1 MKKVILLLVCSL
13 IFTGCLKRDNMEDI
27 DIYTTAYPIEYITSV
42 LYGEHS
48 NVYSIY
54 PDGVNIFDYSLTD
67 KQIADYSSS
76 SLFIFNG
83 LSEEKD
89 YVADMFSYNGN
100 LKIINVGESMEI
112 NYSVEE
118 LWLEPS
124 NFLMIAQNIRNG
136 FDEYIENTYLKNEI
150 EENYETLKLEMSN
163 LDAKLKL
170 LVSESSRNTIIA
182 SDDLFKYLEKYG
194 FNVISLDE
202 DSITDKILYD
212 ATALLKSGEVNYI
225 FTKKN
230 EDLSDTVASLI
241 DNGIGEIAEFN
252 TLTNLTETQR
262 NNKDTYITIMNENI
276 ELLKLE
282 LYQ

>member
-212 ATALLKSGEVNYI
+212 ATTLLNSGEVTYI

-241 DNGIGEIAEFN
+241 DDGIGEIAEFN

-276 ELLKLE
+276 ELLRLE

>member
-54 PDGVNIFDYSLTD
+54 PDGVNIFEYALTD

-89 YVADMFSYNGN
+89 YVADMFSYNEN

-150 EENYETLKLEMSN
+150 EENYEILKLEMSN

-212 ATALLKSGEVNYI
+212 ATTLLNSGEVTYI

-241 DNGIGEIAEFN
+241 DDGIGEIAEFN

-276 ELLKLE
+276 ELLRLE